1 MGLLIRNGVVYSG
14 GANGK
19 SAYEQAVEGGYQGT
33 EAQFKQL
40 LSTADTRL
48 TDLEDDIGD
57 ISTVLASVVDVEEE
71 EP

>member
-33 EAQFKQL
+33 EVQFKQL

-57 ISTVLASVVDVEEE
+57 VATVLASIVDVEEE